1 MFRGEVT
8 KEPFMG
14 TARLRRYVVCGLV
27 VTVGVGLATA
37 QERGSAARLT
47 LEGIAQDPAA
57 WIGAKPTQVRWSED
71 SESIYFMWNPEAAD
85 LPELYVVPRGGGT
98 PTKVPPARRRF
109 VPAVAASAIAPAR
122 GRCTRPERRR
132 TELPHDGDGPPGRGV
147 AHDQIRI
154 GIDDL
159 SGGHLRR
166 VRLRREDFLGNRVG
180 HSRLSALGSRPQLTA
195 QSPHPTADP
204 CAPRQARRSTSGRT
218 TT

>member
-1 MFRGEVT
+1 
-8 KEPFMG
+8 MG

-57 WIGAKPTQVRWSED
+57 WIGAPPTQARWSED

-98 PTKVPPARRRF
+98 PTKVPPDRRRF
-109 VPAVAASAIAPAR
+109 VPAVAGERDRA
-122 GRCTRPERRR
+122 GTRKVYVAGGDIFVAGADGTSRQMTD
-132 TELPHDGDGPPGRGV
+132 TE
-147 AHDQIRI
+147 A
-154 GIDDL
+154 
-159 SGGHLRR
+159 
-166 VRLRREDFLGNRVG
+166 
-180 HSRLSALGSRPQLTA
+180 T
-195 QSPHPTADP
+195 TADP